1 MLGSARCLDKPPHGA
16 WSPCLLLGAQGTG
29 ELSLW
34 SLTEKVHEWATGHRS
49 EHCSNERSHHLVKPP
64 TTHSTNRE
72 PNELEQKKG
81 GRKIDEN

>member
-1 MLGSARCLDKPPHGA
+1 MGNWAQERALLERARTAPK
-16 WSPCLLLGAQGTG
+16 
-29 ELSLW
+29 
-34 SLTEKVHEWATGHRS
+34 
-49 EHCSNERSHHLVKPP
+49 RSHHLVKPP